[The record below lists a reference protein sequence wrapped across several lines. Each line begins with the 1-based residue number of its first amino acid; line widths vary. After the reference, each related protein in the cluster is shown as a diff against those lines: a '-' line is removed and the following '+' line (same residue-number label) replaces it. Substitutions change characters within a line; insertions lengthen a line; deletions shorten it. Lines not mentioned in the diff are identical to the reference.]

1 MNKEVRNLIIRTL
14 VLVIVWINMIL
25 VNKGISPLPIDENG
39 ATELISEALAALATL
54 WAWWKD
60 NDVTKKARAKK
71 EVIATLEHEGEI

>member
-39 ATELISEALAALATL
+39 ATELISEAMAALATL

>member
-39 ATELISEALAALATL
+39 ATELISDALAGLSTI
-54 WAWWKD
+54 WVWWKD
-60 NDVTKKARAKK
+60 NNVTKRARAKK
-71 EVIATLEHEGEI
+71 QVIATLEHEGEI

>member
-14 VLVIVWINMIL
+14 VLVVVWINMIL
-25 VNKGISPLPIDENG
+25 VNKGLSPLPIDENG

-60 NDVTKKARAKK
+60 NDVTRKARAKK
-71 EVIATLEHEGEI
+71 DVIATLEHEGEI

>member
-14 VLVIVWINMIL
+14 VLVIVWINMVL
-25 VNKGISPLPIDENG
+25 VNRGLSPLPIDENG

>member
-1 MNKEVRNLIIRTL
+1 MSKEVRNLIIRTL
-14 VLVIVWINMIL
+14 VLVIVWINMVL

-60 NDVTKKARAKK
+60 NDVTRKARAKK
-71 EVIATLEHEGEI
+71 EVMATLEHEGEI

>member
-1 MNKEVRNLIIRTL
+1 MNQEVRNLIIRTGVTV
-14 VLVIVWINMIL
+14 VLWAKMVL
-25 VNKGISPLPIDENG
+25 AHKGMSPLPIDENG

>member
-14 VLVIVWINMIL
+14 VLVIVWINMIF
-25 VNKGISPLPIDENG
+25 VNKGLSPLPIDENG

>member
-14 VLVIVWINMIL
+14 VLVVVWINMIL
-25 VNKGISPLPIDENG
+25 VNKGLSPLPIDENG

-60 NDVTKKARAKK
+60 NDVTRKARAKK